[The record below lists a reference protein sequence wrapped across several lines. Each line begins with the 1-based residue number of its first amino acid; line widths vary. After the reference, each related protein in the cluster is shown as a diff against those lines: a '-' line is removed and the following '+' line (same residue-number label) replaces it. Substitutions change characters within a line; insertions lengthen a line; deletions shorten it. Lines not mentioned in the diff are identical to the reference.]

1 MGDTV
6 CAIPALWAIRQT
18 WPSAKL
24 MVLTSPGTLTLPGAR
39 EVLGG
44 EDWIDDIVVYAPSD
58 MKRP

>member
-1 MGDTV
+1 
-6 CAIPALWAIRQT
+6 
-18 WPSAKL
+18 